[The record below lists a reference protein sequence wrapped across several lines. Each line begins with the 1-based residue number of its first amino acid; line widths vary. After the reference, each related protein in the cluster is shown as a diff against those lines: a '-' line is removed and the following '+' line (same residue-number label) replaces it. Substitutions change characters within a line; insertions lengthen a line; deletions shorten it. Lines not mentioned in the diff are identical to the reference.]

1 MTRLFGA
8 LILLAVSGGSMSES
22 ALAQGTGASALPP
35 APKAAVRPHTTTRHG
50 VTLVDDYFWLKDQ
63 SYPTIDDPEVLDY
76 LKAENAYFEAA
87 MAPHKALTDTLFEEL
102 KGRLKEDDASVP
114 VKDGDFLYWWA
125 FDKGAQ
131 YRKWYR
137 KPVAGGPDQL
147 LIDENVEA
155 KDKKYFRL
163 GTMSVSPDGKLAA
176 WSADTDGSERFTI
189 KVRDLATGKDIATV
203 TDKAIGSIEWASDNK
218 RLLWTEVSEQ
228 WRPYRVRVHTLGAKG
243 KDPTIYEEKDTGFF
257 LGIGTTQD
265 RSHFII
271 ATGTNVTSEVRLLP
285 KSDPM
290 AKPILVA
297 PRKTGLQYD
306 VDMREGTLYIRAN
319 DTHRNFRVATASLA
333 KPGEWRELIPGSDRH
348 YIRGITAFRDV
359 LAITERLDGLDQ
371 VRLRSY
377 DGGEH
382 YVAFPEASY
391 TASLGSNP
399 EYAPQTLRIG
409 YASMVTPSTTY
420 DYDLAKRELVVRKVQ
435 EVPSGY
441 DRSQYV
447 TERLT
452 VTARDGAKVPVSIVY
467 KKGFPKDGTGRV
479 HLYAYG
485 AYGIAVPPGFSTAR
499 LSLLD
504 RGFAFAIAHIRGG
517 DDLGYQWYLD
527 GKLDKRTNTFNDF
540 VDVANGLVAAGFAKR
555 GNISASG
562 GSAGGSLM
570 GAVLNQDPQL
580 WRAVVAHVPFVDIL
594 NTMQDESLPLTPT
607 EWPEWGNPITDKAVF
622 DYILSYS
629 PYENVAA
636 KAYPPILVTAGLND
650 PRVTYWEPAKWVAR
664 LRAKKTDDNLLL
676 LKTNMGAGHGGKSG
690 RFESLRETA
699 EEYTFIL
706 KAFGLAGK

>member
-1 MTRLFGA
+1 
-8 LILLAVSGGSMSES
+8 MSDS
-22 ALAQGTGASALPP
+22 ASAQAAGASALPP

-50 VTLVDDYFWLKDQ
+50 VTVVDDYFWLKDQ
-63 SYPTIDDPEVLDY
+63 TYPKVDDVDVLDY

-87 MAPHKALTDTLFEEL
+87 MAPQKALTDRLFEEL

-147 LIDENVEA
+147 LLDETAEA
-155 KDKKYFRL
+155 AGKKYFRL
-163 GTMSVSPDGKLAA
+163 GGMSVSPDGKLAA
-176 WSADTDGSERFTI
+176 WSADDDGSERFKLKI
-189 KVRDLATGKDIATV
+189 RDLATGKDIATV
-203 TDKAIGSIEWASDNK
+203 SDRALGTGEWAADNR
-218 RLLWTEVSEQ
+218 RLLWTEVSDQ
-228 WRPYRVRVHTLGAKG
+228 WRPYRVRLHTLGKG
-243 KDPTIYEEKDTGFF
+243 GDDPILYEEKDTSFF
-257 LGIGTTQD
+257 VGIGKSQD
-265 RSHFII
+265 RSHFILST
-271 ATGTNVTSEVRLLP
+271 ADHVTSEIRLIP
-285 KSDPM
+285 AADPS
-290 AKPILVA
+290 APAVVVA
-297 PRKTGLQYD
+297 PRKTGLQYEVD
-306 VDMREGTLYIRAN
+306 VREGQLFIRAN
-319 DTHRNFRVATASLA
+319 DTHKNFRIATATLA

-359 LAITERLDGLDQ
+359 LAISERLDGLDQ
-371 VRLRSY
+371 VRLRRY
-377 DGGEH
+377 DGSEH
-382 YVAFPEASY
+382 NVAFPEASY

-399 EYAPQTLRIG
+399 EYAPAQLRLT
-409 YASMVTPSTTY
+409 YASMVTPTTTY
-420 DYDLAKRELVVRKVQ
+420 DYDVARRALTVRKVQ

-441 DRSQYV
+441 DKSQYA
-447 TERLT
+447 TERLMM
-452 VTARDGAKVPVSIVY
+452 TARDGTKVPVSIVY
-467 KKGFPKDGTGRV
+467 KKGFPKDGSGRV

-485 AYGIAVPPGFSTAR
+485 AYGIAMAPGFSTAR

-504 RGFAFAIAHIRGG
+504 RGFAYAIAHIRGG

-527 GKLDKRTNTFNDF
+527 GKLFKRTNTFNDF
-540 VDVANGLVAAGFAKR
+540 VDVANGLVKAGWATR

-594 NTMQDESLPLTPT
+594 NTMQDESLPLTPI
-607 EWPEWGNPITDKAVF
+607 EWPEWGNPIKDKAAF

-664 LRAKKTDDNLLL
+664 LRAKKTDSNLLL

-706 KAFGLAGK
+706 KAFGLAGN